1 MKKILVIHGP
11 NLNLLGVREPEIYG
25 SETLAS
31 LDQALIEEGNRL
43 GLAVDVFQSNHEGA
57 LIDRLHAARGTT
69 DGILINPA
77 GLTHTSV
84 SLRDAL
90 AAFECPVIEVHL
102 SNIFAREGFRQ
113 TDLIAPVCR
122 GTITGLGRWSYL
134 AGLYALG
141 QILPTA

>member
-31 LDQALIEEGNRL
+31 LDQALIEEGSRL
-43 GLAVDVFQSNHEGA
+43 GLQVETFQSNHEGA
-57 LIDRLHAARGTT
+57 LIDRLHAARGFA
-69 DGILINPA
+69 DGILLNPG
-77 GLTHTSV
+77 GLTHSSV
-84 SLRDAL
+84 SLRDAI
-90 AAFECPVIEVHL
+90 AALDCPVVEVHM
-102 SNIFAREGFRQ
+102 SNTFAREEFRRV
-113 TDLIAPVCR
+113 DLVAPVCR
-122 GTITGLGRWSYL
+122 GTIAGLGRWSYL